1 MGWILFFSIGIPLLC
16 LPAYILIEMTKPKE
30 ERWGRSQPN
39 QAVKGSGS
47 GSMKNPPI
55 RPSAFVGL
63 ETTQHPAD
71 PRTLKPVQGLT
82 EYVPIY
88 SGAFLPA
95 EHQLDLVTMD
105 DEGNTNL
112 QLNLYNGQ
120 LVLEAPNGLLPNRSS
135 GQVYKLGIYTGS
147 IRGSAYYE
155 EAVLNADTR
164 PLAKA
169 ELVREPGCVGYVNK
183 QNAARLSK
191 HLGVGEEYM
200 AIFTSGCKRG
210 DDSVPVSVLI
220 APTATMMSIFRNSG
234 IPLPSNGIT
243 Q

>member
-1 MGWILFFSIGIPLLC
+1 M
-16 LPAYILIEMTKPKE
+16 
-30 ERWGRSQPN
+30 
-39 QAVKGSGS
+39 
-47 GSMKNPPI
+47 
-55 RPSAFVGL
+55 
-63 ETTQHPAD
+63 
-71 PRTLKPVQGLT
+71 
-82 EYVPIY
+82 
-88 SGAFLPA
+88 
-95 EHQLDLVTMD
+95 TMD

-169 ELVREPGCVGYVNK
+169 ELVREPGNKYDKNAVAIHASGAGCVGYVNK

-234 IPLPSNGIT
+234 IPLPSNALLALQCQQGG
-243 Q
+243 